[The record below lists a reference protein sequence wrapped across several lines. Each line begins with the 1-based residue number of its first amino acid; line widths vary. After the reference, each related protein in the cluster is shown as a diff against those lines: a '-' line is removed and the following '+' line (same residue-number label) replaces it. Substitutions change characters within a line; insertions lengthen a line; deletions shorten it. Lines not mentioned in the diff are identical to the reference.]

1 VKINK
6 LQIGSF
12 GKFKDYELELK
23 DGFQLIY
30 GKNED
35 GKSTLMAFIKIMFY
49 SKLERGKD
57 INKNLRKKYQPWDG
71 SMMNGAIE
79 FEHDGTCYRLQ
90 KDMGATPGADKVKL
104 INMDTG
110 EEVSLGKNEEIGKR
124 FFGLDLDG
132 FERSVYI
139 SNIGSFSP
147 NGNNDEVAEKLMSNL
162 VLSGDENVSQQLVI
176 NRINDAIEDMV
187 SKRGKKGILVE
198 AKSEL
203 DSLHNEM
210 ANIQILEDEQKKNM
224 EEYQCLKTK
233 LDEQKNIKDLLEL
246 NTNRNRLKQINSL
259 IEKIMGYTES
269 EKKLEKENVPFK
281 SLKAFL
287 MECNSLMDESEKVSG
302 SLEKL
307 KGSIKNEDCN
317 GNKLVPVS
325 EKEYECLNELV
336 SKGKT
341 LKDLLKRI
349 DECFL
354 PAFRSF
360 IEAKNSYQKAETLL
374 KKETELAG
382 QLQKFHEAYKS
393 HEEEKSARIADKEKI
408 TRDFEKDRAKWNSEK
423 QLREQHIEFTS
434 EKLSMQGKLPQT
446 SGKERQNKNSLL
458 IFSVI
463 LGVISLILT
472 VKISPLAAI
481 GVVAAAGIGVFAIK
495 SNKQSDKTEKGNKY
509 DSTSNLKQELQNL
522 KIQSEREDRR
532 ISDRTKDYED
542 KIADILNKIDK
553 IEEKL
558 KSLIENNNAYM
569 NSMDKC
575 SQLKNEK
582 DIALNYL
589 NTRQSIF
596 SRELNYMLEKYSA
609 NSNLNAEAKITV
621 LQSEDLKEIDAVS
634 YRNKIEE
641 LYNAAE
647 LEIKEKMNEKS
658 CTSIKEYEN
667 KYLEYASN
675 MKNHDAV
682 TRVQEEYL
690 KKAGQFLDKVNEYEI
705 TPDYEAA
712 KVLVQKLQ
720 EKISQLE
727 REKYEVLNIA
737 KGMGYDSPSLE
748 HLNEEKNKLEASIK
762 RFESVGDINYS
773 IEELKQKQK
782 DFASQNIEQQFFD
795 LQKKI
800 RTPDKN
806 SSQIQEEIDEKEKDV
821 DEKTQYFDCLK
832 IALEVMQEASDE
844 MRKSFG
850 PELNRKTSEIFKSLT
865 NGKYGNILVTKDY
878 DISIQSGIHYREW
891 KYLSNGTVDQAYLA
905 LRLAIADLISDKNI
919 YLPLFLDD
927 VLMQYDDER
936 MDAALKFLSDY
947 AVQKGD
953 EFQLLLFTCHQD
965 IIERTKH
972 YTNEVV
978 KI

>member
-1 VKINK
+1 MKINK

-23 DGFQLIY
+23 NGFQLIY

-110 EEVSLGKNEEIGKR
+110 EEVSLGKNEEVGKR

-139 SNIGSFSP
+139 SNMGSFSS

-176 NRINDAIEDMV
+176 NRINDAVEDMV
-187 SKRGKKGILVE
+187 SKSGKKGILVE
-198 AKSEL
+198 AKNEL

-210 ANIQILEDEQKKNM
+210 ADIQILEDEQKKNM
-224 EEYQCLKTK
+224 EEYHCLKTK
-233 LDEQKNIKDLLEL
+233 LNEQKNIKDLLEL
-246 NTNRNRLKQINSL
+246 NTNRNRLKQVNSL

-269 EKKLEKENVPFK
+269 EKKLEKENIPFK

-287 MECNSLMDESEKVSG
+287 MECNLLMDESEKVSG

-317 GNKLVPVS
+317 GNKLIPVS

-336 SKGKT
+336 SREKT

-360 IEAKNSYQKAETLL
+360 IEAKSSYQNAEELL
-374 KKETELAG
+374 KQETELAG
-382 QLQKFHEAYKS
+382 QLQKFHEAYRKY
-393 HEEEKSARIADKEKI
+393 EEEKSTRIMDKEKI
-408 TRDFEKDRAKWNSEK
+408 TRDFEKDRTKWNSEK

-446 SGKERQNKNSLL
+446 SGKESQNKNSLL

-463 LGVISLILT
+463 LGVISLILA

-481 GVVAAAGIGVFAIK
+481 GVAAAAGIGVFAIK
-495 SNKQSDKTEKGNKY
+495 SHKQSEKMEKVNKY

-522 KIQSEREDRR
+522 KVQSEREDRR
-532 ISDRTKDYED
+532 VSDRTKDYED
-542 KIADILNKIDK
+542 KIADISNKIDK

-596 SRELNYMLEKYSA
+596 SQELNYMLEKYSK

-621 LQSEDLKEIDAVS
+621 LQPEDLRETDAVS

-690 KKAGQFLDKVNEYEI
+690 KKAGQLLDKVNEYEI

-712 KVLVQKLQ
+712 KALVQELQ

-727 REKYEVLNIA
+727 RKKCEVLNIA
-737 KGMGYDSPSLE
+737 KGMGYDSPSLD

-762 RFESVGDINYS
+762 RFEAAGDINYS
-773 IEELKQKQK
+773 IEELKQK
-782 DFASQNIEQQFFD
+782 DIVSEDIEQQLFD

-806 SSQIQEEIDEKEKDV
+806 SSQIQEEIDEKGKEV

-878 DISIQSGIHYREW
+878 DISIQSGIHYRKW

-905 LRLAIADLISDKNI
+905 LRLAIAELICDKNI

-965 IIERTKH
+965 IIERAKH

>member
-1 VKINK
+1 MKINK

-90 KDMGATPGADKVKL
+90 KDMGATRGADKVKL

-132 FERSVYI
+132 FERSAYI
-139 SNIGSFSP
+139 SNIGSFSS

-210 ANIQILEDEQKKNM
+210 ANIRILEDEQKKNM
-224 EEYQCLKTK
+224 EEYHCLKTK

-269 EKKLEKENVPFK
+269 EKKLEKENIPFK

-336 SKGKT
+336 SKEKA

-360 IEAKNSYQKAETLL
+360 IEAKNSYQNAETLL

-522 KIQSEREDRR
+522 KVQSEREDRR
-532 ISDRTKDYED
+532 VSDRTKDYED
-542 KIADILNKIDK
+542 KIADISNKIDK

-621 LQSEDLKEIDAVS
+621 LQSEDLRETDAVS

-647 LEIKEKMNEKS
+647 LGIKEKMKEKS

-690 KKAGQFLDKVNEYEI
+690 KKSQRFLNKVNEYEI
-705 TPDYEAA
+705 TPNYEAA
-712 KVLVQKLQ
+712 KALVQELQ
-720 EKISQLE
+720 AKISQLE

-773 IEELKQKQK
+773 IEELKQK
-782 DFASQNIEQQFFD
+782 DIASEDIEQQLLD
-795 LQKKI
+795 LQKRI
-800 RTPDKN
+800 RMPDKN

-865 NGKYGNILVTKDY
+865 NGKYGNIIVTKDY

-965 IIERTKH
+965 IIERAKH

>member
-1 VKINK
+1 MKINK

-23 DGFQLIY
+23 NGFQLIY

-132 FERSVYI
+132 FERSAYI
-139 SNIGSFSP
+139 SNIGSFSS

-269 EKKLEKENVPFK
+269 EKKLEKENIPFK

-336 SKGKT
+336 SKEKA

-360 IEAKNSYQKAETLL
+360 IEAKNSYQNAETLL

-522 KIQSEREDRR
+522 KVQSEREDRR
-532 ISDRTKDYED
+532 VSDRTKDYED
-542 KIADILNKIDK
+542 KIADISNKIDK

-558 KSLIENNNAYM
+558 KSLIENSNAYM

-575 SQLKNEK
+575 SQLKNDK
-582 DIALNYL
+582 YIDLKYL

-596 SRELNYMLEKYSA
+596 SQELNCILEKYSG

-621 LQSEDLKEIDAVS
+621 LQSEDLRETDAVS

-647 LEIKEKMNEKS
+647 LGIKEKMKEKS
-658 CTSIKEYEN
+658 CTFIKEYEN

-690 KKAGQFLDKVNEYEI
+690 KKSQRFLNKVNEYEI
-705 TPDYEAA
+705 TPNYEAA
-712 KVLVQKLQ
+712 KALVQELQ
-720 EKISQLE
+720 AKISQLE

-748 HLNEEKNKLEASIK
+748 HLNEEKNKLEALIK
-762 RFESVGDINYS
+762 RFEPVGDINYS
-773 IEELKQKQK
+773 IEELKQK
-782 DFASQNIEQQFFD
+782 DIASEDIEQQLLD
-795 LQKKI
+795 LQKRI
-800 RTPDKN
+800 RMPDKN

-865 NGKYGNILVTKDY
+865 NGKYGNIIVTKDY

>member
-1 VKINK
+1 MKINK
-6 LQIGSF
+6 LQVGSF
-12 GKFKDYELELK
+12 GKFKDYELEFK
-23 DGFQLIY
+23 NGFQLIY

-139 SNIGSFSP
+139 SNIGSFSS
-147 NGNNDEVAEKLMSNL
+147 NRNNDEVAEKLMSNL

-176 NRINDAIEDMV
+176 NRINDAIEDME

-198 AKSEL
+198 AKNEL

-210 ANIQILEDEQKKNM
+210 EDIRILEDEQKKNM
-224 EEYQCLKTK
+224 EEYHCLKTK

-259 IEKIMGYTES
+259 IEKIMRYTES
-269 EKKLEKENVPFK
+269 EKKLEKENIPFK
-281 SLKAFL
+281 SIKAFL
-287 MECNSLMDESEKVSG
+287 TECNSLMDESEKLSG

-317 GNKLVPVS
+317 GNKLIPVS

-341 LKDLLKRI
+341 VKDLLKRI

-360 IEAKNSYQKAETLL
+360 IEAKNSYQNAETLL

-382 QLQKFHEAYKS
+382 QLQKFHEAYRKY
-393 HEEEKSARIADKEKI
+393 EEEKSTRIMDKEKI
-408 TRDFEKDRAKWNSEK
+408 TRDFEKDRAKWHSEK

-434 EKLSMQGKLPQT
+434 EKLSMQGKLRQT

-463 LGVISLILT
+463 LGVISLILA
-472 VKISPLAAI
+472 VKISPIAAI

-495 SNKQSDKTEKGNKY
+495 SDKQSEKMEEGNKY
-509 DSTSNLKQELQNL
+509 DSTSNLKHELQNL
-522 KIQSEREDRR
+522 KVKSEREDKR

-542 KIADILNKIDK
+542 KIADISNKIDK

-558 KSLIENNNAYM
+558 KSLIENNSAYM

-575 SQLKNEK
+575 SKLKNEK

-596 SRELNYMLEKYSA
+596 SQELNYMLEKYSE
-609 NSNLNAEAKITV
+609 NSNLNAEAKITA
-621 LQSEDLKEIDAVS
+621 LKQEDLKETDAVS

-690 KKAGQFLDKVNEYEI
+690 KKSQHFLNKLNEYEI
-705 TPDYEAA
+705 TPNYEAA
-712 KVLVQKLQ
+712 KALVQELQ
-720 EKISQLE
+720 AKISQLE

-737 KGMGYDSPSLE
+737 KGMGYDSLSLD

-773 IEELKQKQK
+773 IEELKQK
-782 DFASQNIEQQFFD
+782 DIASEDIEQQLFD

-806 SSQIQEEIDEKEKDV
+806 SSQIQEEIDEKEKEV

-832 IALEVMQEASDE
+832 IALEVMQESSDE

-891 KYLSNGTVDQAYLA
+891 KYLSNGTVDQVYLA

-965 IIERTKH
+965 IIERAKH